1 MPHRDITTIVKK
13 TKLHDSNMLKLESNF
28 CMEFPKRSRNSPGVR
43 FFIFV
48 IQRFNLLLFLLLAE
62 FGRVGEFEEFRSK
75 LYQPFWVH
83 SCHFSH
89 VFFGCKHQ
97 LVIDNPVNIVK
108 LLCMLFLQNIT
119 FIFKQTIYCADLG
132 NVRQSLHLRLTDFQ
146 ITTKSLFL
154 RRKKKKKTKCHDR
167 SLY

>member
-1 MPHRDITTIVKK
+1 MYTNSKMSCLIGISQQLSRKQSYTIQ
-13 TKLHDSNMLKLESNF
+13 TYKLESNF

-83 SCHFSH
+83 CCHFSH

-108 LLCMLFLQNIT
+108 LLCMLFIQNIT
-119 FIFKQTIYCADLG
+119 FIFKQPSIVQAWEMYD
-132 NVRQSLHLRLTDFQ
+132 
-146 ITTKSLFL
+146 
-154 RRKKKKKTKCHDR
+154 
-167 SLY
+167 